1 MSTPDWTVAMVSHS
15 LGWGGCFLSAI
26 YRDRCCGTVMCSALS
41 LSHTHT
47 TRDTASNNRSSRK
60 K

>member
-1 MSTPDWTVAMVSHS
+1 MMSTPDWTVAMVSHS

-41 LSHTHT
+41 LTHTHDK
-47 TRDTASNNRSSRK
+47 RHGK
-60 K
+60 QQ